1 MLKNKTIT
9 LVILL
14 LLTIRVKAQFSQCPD
29 YNDFN
34 EFKSSLCI
42 TIKTPLNYQTNN
54 NETIDLFVRK
64 FPSVKDKQGS
74 IWLIAGGPGESGA
87 SLYPLIAQFSR
98 IFPHLD
104 IFVPDHRGTGL
115 SSKICPKE
123 EAVDSPDGI
132 ALAND
137 EWGSCFNQMYSNQT
151 YVQAFSITNAAKDL
165 NLLIND
171 LSGKGKRYIYGVS
184 YGTQLVMRLL
194 QLNSIKLDGV
204 ILDSFVPLQDDND
217 YDLSHRS
224 FVTDNVG
231 HSVLA
236 YFDKLESNDAVSLV
250 SQLQNIIQR
259 SKTDAD
265 FAKNLPK
272 QDLSTIFGMMLDLPK
287 VRNRIPKIIKA
298 LSTENYT
305 PLNDAIKEI
314 TEFYSNYGAKYKTSS
329 SSIPLTQV
337 ITSSENNLRPEIKK
351 SDVITESENLLFASP
366 LPNLIAENSMPT
378 YQRDIYFGKV
388 PEKMPPTLIV
398 HGTLDPKTH
407 ISGAVRHFE
416 KLSKNNPVTF
426 IMVKDAPHFIALFA
440 PDSFASVVSK
450 FMKGQ
455 PLKNKTISDKNTL
468 LNRK

>member
-1 MLKNKTIT
+1 MSKNKTII

-14 LLTIRVKAQFSQCPD
+14 SFTISVKAQFSQCTD
-29 YNDFN
+29 YADFN

-42 TIKTPLNYQTNN
+42 TVKTPLNYQTNN

-64 FPSVKDKQGS
+64 FPSVKKKQGS
-74 IWLIAGGPGESGA
+74 IWLIPGGPGESGA

-123 EAVDSPDGI
+123 EAVDSPNGI
-132 ALAND
+132 ALVND

-171 LSGKGKRYIYGVS
+171 LSGEGKRYIYSVS
-184 YGTQLVMRLL
+184 YGTQLVLRLL

-204 ILDSFVPLQDDND
+204 IFDSLVPLQDDDD

-224 FVTDNVG
+224 IVTDNIG
-231 HSVLA
+231 HSVLTH
-236 YFDKLESNDAVSLV
+236 FDKIESNDAVSLV
-250 SQLQNIIQR
+250 TELQNIILR

-272 QDLSTIFGMMLDLPK
+272 QDLSIIFGMMLDLPK
-287 VRNRIPKIIKA
+287 VRNKIPEIIKG
-298 LSTENYT
+298 LSIENYI
-305 PLNDAIKEI
+305 PLNDAITEI
-314 TEFYSNYGAKYKTSS
+314 TEFYSNYGTKYKTSS

-337 ITSSENNLRPEIKK
+337 ITSSENNLRPEMKK
-351 SDVITESENLLFASP
+351 SEVITESENLLFASP
-366 LPNLIAENSMPT
+366 LPNLIAENSMPK
-378 YQRDIYFGKV
+378 YKRDVYFGKT
-388 PEKMPPTLIV
+388 PENMPPTLII

-407 ISGAVRHFE
+407 ISGAVRNFE
-416 KLSKNNPVTF
+416 QLSKNNLVTF
-426 IMVKDAPHFIALFA
+426 IKVKDAPHFIALFA
-440 PDSFASVVSK
+440 PDSFSSVVSK

-455 PLKNKTISDKNTL
+455 PIKNKTISDKNTSL
-468 LNRK
+468 K